1 MLRAGGLLAVV
12 TVLLMWQAPVLAQ
25 GDATSSAQAGKQ
37 VFDSSC
43 VACHQSSGQGVPGT
57 FPPLAGYV
65 PKILAKKDGRTTIE
79 HIVLFGMT
87 GEITADGNSYNGTMP
102 TWGKIISD
110 QQITDVLNYIAQ
122 AWGDSKDLPKDFKPF
137 TLAEIQK
144 AAQAK
149 LTPSQVHTERQK
161 LGLK

>member
-1 MLRAGGLLAVV
+1 MRSGGLLAGIL
-12 TVLLMWQAPVLAQ
+12 VLLTWQGTALAQ
-25 GDATSSAQAGKQ
+25 SALSSSAQAGKT

-110 QQITDVLNYIAQ
+110 QQITDVLNYISE
-122 AWGDSKDLPKDFKPF
+122 AWGDSKNLPKDFKPF
-137 TLAEIQK
+137 TLAELKK
-144 AAQAK
+144 AAEAK
-149 LTPSQVHTERQK
+149 LTPAQVHAERQK